1 MKYEIVKGVNLF
13 VGRGGY
19 FVLFVMLVWDQYPGQ
34 LVLFAKLKEWTDV
47 EDVDEGSQNESSGV
61 RGVVEK

>member
-1 MKYEIVKGVNLF
+1 MRHEIVKSVNIIIT
-13 VGRGGY
+13 GNY
-19 FVLFVMLVWDQYPGQ
+19 FGFYVDFIRTEYPGE
-34 LVLFAKLKEWTDV
+34 LVLLAEQIEWTDV